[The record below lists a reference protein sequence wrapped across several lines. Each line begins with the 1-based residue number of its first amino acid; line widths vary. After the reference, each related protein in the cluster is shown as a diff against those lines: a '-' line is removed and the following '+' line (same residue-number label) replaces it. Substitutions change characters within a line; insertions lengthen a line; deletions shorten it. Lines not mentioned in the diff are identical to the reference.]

1 MPNEEYKCGCVYNI
15 DCPSLDRDAYRYV
28 AMVIYRNGEITEKE
42 MCDSVLYIYANDMLN
57 IVESRWG
64 YGEIEEYY
72 REKHILVHPEEYRK

>member
-1 MPNEEYKCGCVYNI
+1 
-15 DCPSLDRDAYRYV
+15 
-28 AMVIYRNGEITEKE
+28 
-42 MCDSVLYIYANDMLN
+42 MLN